1 VTRWTDAVAT
11 AGASSTAPDTE
22 VVGSSPMKDYS
33 ETIFN
38 LVEYEVWC
46 NLQSSI
52 SFPVGL
58 TKSVGAI
65 SDSDF
70 ALRIGRSPTS
80 QT

>member
-1 VTRWTDAVAT
+1 
-11 AGASSTAPDTE
+11 
-22 VVGSSPMKDYS
+22 MKDYS

-58 TKSVGAI
+58 TKSVGAT

-80 QT
+80 QM

>member
-1 VTRWTDAVAT
+1 
-11 AGASSTAPDTE
+11 
-22 VVGSSPMKDYS
+22 MKDYS

-80 QT
+80 QM